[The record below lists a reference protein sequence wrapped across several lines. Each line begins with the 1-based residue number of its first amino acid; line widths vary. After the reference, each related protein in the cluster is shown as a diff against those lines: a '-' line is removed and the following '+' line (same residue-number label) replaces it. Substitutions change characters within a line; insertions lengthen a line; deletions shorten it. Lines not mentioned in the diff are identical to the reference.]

1 MNDSIPINVGES
13 LRRLREAHNL
23 SMRALAKTSGLSA
36 NALSMIERGKTSPSV
51 STLYKLAD
59 ALRVPVMAFFGTPQE
74 REQVIYLRAL
84 YRSRLPFVRGTW
96 EGLGGEKIVSRV
108 EPFALSLETG
118 ADSGP
123 CAHWSNRSERDSLP
137 GRSPSAKCPPPATAS
152 CFASASSSASG
163 RRVLTVTGGP
173 SVPGHSACPR
183 SCRSGW
189 IVPKTLP

>member
-96 EGLGGEKIVSRV
+96 EGLGGEK
-108 EPFALSLETG
+108 SLVG
-118 ADSGP
+118 
-123 CAHWSNRSERDSLP
+123 WNRSSCLSRPAPTAVRARIGQTGQRGTLCRGARLLQSALLRRP
-137 GRSPSAKCPPPATAS
+137 LHVSPQRPL
-152 CFASASSSASG
+152 
-163 RRVLTVTGGP
+163 RRLVGGCSP
-173 SVPGHSACPR
+173 
-183 SCRSGW
+183 
-189 IVPKTLP
+189 